1 MQFLQ
6 LHDGPYSFPSYTG
19 KLQPLKNSLNPF
31 APGAPVWKT
40 PPFKMISGCSQADI
54 QAQFIPGN
62 ASGWNVQLDQINQAQ
77 QIWKNYQS
85 MVDAKG
91 TGSVPIYDASGT
103 ITGYK
108 AGTKAEEAVAWYKL
122 GVKIGQ
128 LLRAQMNSG
137 QVQRLNETAQAIW
150 NQNKWDIQNI
160 CSQSLSA
167 LRQNTQLL
175 YDSMQWWLN
184 EQSNLQAQWAALP
197 AYKRNNLAS
206 PQLAGAIRI
215 ANRNVVVRQ
224 NAMNIF
230 LRQIQAKGGSFTPNG
245 GSSAASGKN
254 LATILTLV
262 VAGASF
268 LK

>member
-6 LHDGPYSFPSYTG
+6 LHDGPA
-19 KLQPLKNSLNPF
+19 PLKYSLNPY

-40 PPFKMISGCSQADI
+40 PPFKLISGNGCSKADI

-108 AGTKAEEAVAWYKL
+108 AGTKAEEAVEWYKL
-122 GVKIGQ
+122 GVKIGR

-160 CSQSLSA
+160 CSQNLSA
-167 LRQNTQLL
+167 LQQNTQLL
-175 YDSMQWWLN
+175 YDSMKWWLD
-184 EQSNLQAQWAALP
+184 EQSKLQAQWAALP
-197 AYKRNNLAS
+197 RYKRTNLAS

-230 LRQIQAKGGSFTPNG
+230 LRQIQAKGGSFTPG

-262 VAGASF
+262 VAGASL